1 MGKILDYIILAV
13 LVVGLI
19 VLCFFQECSWDIY
32 FLVFARLLTAVLM
45 QQLVAVFQRASGQQQ
60 AALFFVVIYV
70 RFHRHDIECPLALGD
85 IG

>member
-32 FLVFARLLTAVLM
+32 FLVF
-45 QQLVAVFQRASGQQQ
+45 G
-60 AALFFVVIYV
+60 FVVAAVSAVTMVIQN
-70 RFHRHDIECPLALGD
+70 RKNQDSEKKKTDL
-85 IG
+85 